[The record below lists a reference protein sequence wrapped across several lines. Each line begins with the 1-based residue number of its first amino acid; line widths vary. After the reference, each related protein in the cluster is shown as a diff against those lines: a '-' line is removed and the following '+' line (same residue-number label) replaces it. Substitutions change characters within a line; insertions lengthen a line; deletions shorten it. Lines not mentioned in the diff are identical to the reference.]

1 MTIENNKKL
10 LDYAKYLWLKEKKFI
25 PFPYILLNSSILLN
39 KCYDTIF
46 PLLNKESLKINF
58 FLLKNYVAKYQ
69 QHPVLRIWGDG
80 MNIGGLNKVLSKST
94 EEQSGVM
101 ISKEGMRRSDKF
113 LQLSALIMQKNL
125 LENNMESFLFR
136 EGADEIGGIVTEGNF
151 AIIQDIIN
159 KTNAEIHEKAQC
171 LKIDSIP
178 HSKYEGRYG
187 SMFICD
193 YAPVDKKMY
202 QDKIIEDKVKILSKQ
217 FNNQNPEC
225 INYDDNFIYSYE
237 QNINKLL
244 SEYQSKIELVSY
256 KNNDIEL
263 FKKFMVN
270 TFGSDIKTSEMLQND
285 LLALENISNKFVVVL
300 QQNNMKGVNDMYGHT
315 KADRIHNLLTAKI
328 LMEMKALTNA
338 DGYKLCSEY
347 ASTSNKILIIFDAKN
362 EKNANDI
369 LSQALKSTDNFI
381 QHLGLKNLKHPHNSK
396 KDGVFFIYH
405 LEKLKCHF
413 MSNRE
418 IEKYKSDLT
427 KNLMIK
433 EDSNFIIPFNL
444 NRGKNK

>member
-1 MTIENNKKL
+1 M
-10 LDYAKYLWLKEKKFI
+10 A
-25 PFPYILLNSSILLN
+25 
-39 KCYDTIF
+39 
-46 PLLNKESLKINF
+46 
-58 FLLKNYVAKYQ
+58 
-69 QHPVLRIWGDG
+69 VLPAE
-80 MNIGGLNKVLSKST
+80 LLSKQQKDEYFVLTNLIIAT
-94 EEQSGVM
+94 ERDNKSG
-101 ISKEGMRRSDKF
+101 
-113 LQLSALIMQKNL
+113 
-125 LENNMESFLFR
+125 
-136 EGADEIGGIVTEGNF
+136 
-151 AIIQDIIN
+151 
-159 KTNAEIHEKAQC
+159 
-171 LKIDSIP
+171 
-178 HSKYEGRYG
+178 YERKL
-187 SMFICD
+187 CD

-369 LSQALKSTDNFI
+369 LSQALKSTDKFLETQENI
-381 QHLGLKNLKHPHNSK
+381 QRNKSFHSINPWQAVYAFSLSFKKGQDTLFDEQFQGFGLEDWEFAYRLSKIHGYSITFDPSIKTTQYDDFKRTQNPFKNLNQNDINLYIKNALY
-396 KDGVFFIYH
+396 F
-405 LEKLKCHF
+405 
-413 MSNRE
+413 
-418 IEKYKSDLT
+418 IEKYPEDKCLHKDLIKFVSKFAYSQKNQKFERIYVDFDELAKKDVNDIIKNYALLT
-427 KNLMIK
+427 KYKSKLK
-433 EDSNFIIPFNL
+433 
-444 NRGKNK
+444 